1 MYVEGE
7 GGHTSPYAMAGRI
20 YFRTEFL
27 SEYVLVKAN
36 SWTNGQIFLEIRV
49 ATDAQYMAVFDMVN
63 FSVIC
68 MHSTA
73 SLRTCG
79 RSFMY
84 QFQLDY
90 ITFK

>member
-49 ATDAQYMAVFDMVN
+49 ATDAQYMAVFDMV
-63 FSVIC
+63 SISLSSAC
-68 MHSTA
+68 TQQLHSEHAVDPSCT
-73 SLRTCG
+73 S
-79 RSFMY
+79 SN
-84 QFQLDY
+84 
-90 ITFK
+90 